1 MSVIKIDNFGGMHP
15 SASDR
20 ALGPGQARESVDLL
34 ATTSEFRPLQEA
46 GQLLQH
52 AGASSPVTVLQPGG
66 AGAIT
71 DPRAI
76 MRLSTADGYDVDD
89 LANGWVLFQDAA
101 STAAWP
107 IRDGANERHSFT
119 SESGAVQPKVF
130 DSTGFVKLLG
140 VPAPEAITTDV
151 VVVNEYTEEE
161 DTAAR
166 DRIPKELA
174 DLFKENTIFE
184 TIGSQPA
191 LPTGG
196 GEGWVAHTETVRPLP
211 LVTAAEGD
219 YAYLVPMTAGALTDP
234 VGHGYLLD
242 PRFVGKPVTYDGHDY
257 WGVNVTCTGRGRLMD
272 GPAWLADAKAIE
284 HPDPGVVRTIGVDYD
299 SEHQMFTNGF
309 LTDIRD
315 WVLATYNRTNPVVAS
330 QVHQVE
336 VASNLLVSSVVS
348 TASSDAARLTTMA
361 FYSKP
366 DVDAEM
372 DAARLAFATALFDA
386 EHDIYPAADDIDL
399 NTMLYFL
406 TEFDDNLDWTTA
418 GARVL
423 DKVTLRAELLAGMTA
438 VMDGDSG
445 RIAQL
450 GPVIDLA
457 ITTVDATVN
466 VTHWNARADWPSSTV
481 VLTAEQARAARASV
495 VYDALVLMRT
505 AAAELTYVYN
515 AMDDYIHKEIVAK
528 FASGLFAPVPAPTPS
543 TPVDGDT
550 VLLLYCD
557 GADGSTTFTDETGK
571 TLTVRYQ
578 AYISTN
584 ESKSGGASAY
594 FDGSRPDSTRDS
606 IFVDSTDFIFNSG
619 AFTVELWF
627 YRVGAA
633 DQSYMETFIDFRQN
647 ISTTTGFSV
656 GCRPSGEVGTYGFP
670 SGTSWEARG
679 TLIPNQFNHV
689 AVVSTGTVG
698 YMFLNGVQT
707 WTGSVAGA
715 NYTDARVTIGSA
727 FLQAYGF
734 KGYIDDVRV
743 SKVAR
748 YTADFTPP
756 VFSSGGGGGG
766 GGGGGTGSIVLPK
779 PTTRIPVDAAYVY
792 TFVTDWGEES
802 APSPA
807 SDILTTDQNDT
818 ATITRTNTLP
828 TGRGTITHW
837 RLYRTNSSSTTTE
850 FQFVAE
856 IPIATTSFTDTV
868 PAKNLGEVIPS
879 LTWLE
884 PPVNMRGITAMAN
897 GVHAGFFENT
907 LCFCEP
913 YHPYAWP
920 IGYQLTVKNPIV
932 GIAAFGQNLFVGTR
946 GAPYIV
952 SGADSASMS
961 MLELPGGQPCV
972 SARSIVATDY
982 GAIYASPDGLCL
994 ATANGVEVITAGLFA
1009 REDWQGF
1016 GLSDLFAAMH
1026 DSVYYFVVPNSNTE
1040 NTEFY
1045 ALDFVAKKLVRVGLE
1060 GGGAS
1065 ALYSDKVT
1073 DMLCSARD
1081 DFIHAVFELG
1091 RRTGVYRTGVINTG
1105 AQRPFAWLQVDS
1117 TFDYPVTVRWYGD
1130 GVLRHTATVTGLQPQ
1145 RLPAGR
1151 YLEHQIEIES
1161 QARITSVTLAG
1172 STEELQAS

>member
-119 SESGAVQPKVF
+119 SEDGTVQPKVF

-481 VLTAEQARAARASV
+481 VLTAEQARTARASV

-505 AAAELTYVYN
+505 AATELTYVYN

-528 FASGLFAPVPAPTPS
+528 FASGLFAPAAPAPA
-543 TPVDGDT
+543 PVPVVDTNT
-550 VLLLYCD
+550 VLLLHGD
-557 GADGSTTFTDETGK
+557 GTDGSTTFTDVTGK
-571 TLTVRYQ
+571 TVTPYGN
-578 AYISTN
+578 AHISTAQ
-584 ESKSGGASAY
+584 SKFGGASMR
-594 FDGSRPDSTRDS
+594 FDGVGDRLVCNHPD
-606 IFVDSTDFIFNSG
+606 FVFNASP
-619 AFTVELWF
+619 FTVELWF
-627 YRVGAA
+627 YRVGAGTH
-633 DQSYMETFIDFRQN
+633 SYIETLVDFRSTDN
-647 ISTTTGFSV
+647 TTTGFTF
-656 GCRPSGEVGTYGFP
+656 GTRPTGEVGVYGFP
-670 SGTSWEARG
+670 SGMDFMARG
-679 TLIPNQFNHV
+679 TLIPGQFNHF
-689 AVVSTGTVG
+689 AVVSTGETG
-698 YMFLNGVQT
+698 YVFLNGVQQ
-707 WTGSVAGA
+707 WTGAVTGA
-715 NYTDARVTIGSA
+715 NYTDGNLTIGAGLSG
-727 FLQAYGF
+727 GF
-734 KGYIDDVRV
+734 EFNGYIDNLRI
-743 SKVAR
+743 SKGIAR
-748 YTADFTPP
+748 YTADFAPP
-756 VFSSGGGGGG
+756 TVPFSSGGGATPTPGNT
-766 GGGGGTGSIVLPK
+766 GTVLSRPV
-779 PTTRIPVDAAYVY
+779 TRIAEDAFYVT

-802 APSPA
+802 APSPV
-807 SDILTTDQNDT
+807 TDMVTRDGNDT
-818 ATITRTNTLP
+818 VTINRP
-828 TGRGTITHW
+828 GPIPSGRGTITHW
-837 RLYRTNSSSTTTE
+837 RVYRTNSSATSTE

-856 IPIATTSFTDTV
+856 VPIGTATFTDDV
-868 PAKNLGEVIPS
+868 PAALLGEVLPS